1 MTGSGQRRWTDGRIV
16 LPVVLLIVTTAY
28 LLNALQVTTAYDD
41 VGVGPS
47 FFPVVLS
54 VVMYCALAAVL
65 FHALRTPRGA
75 AATPLR
81 LKDPIKVVLLTAA
94 YIALFRPLGYFIA
107 TTLYVWSLFFVFEF
121 GSKNQIWKIL
131 CAILIAVA
139 AWLLFDVAFGIRLPK
154 FLDLI

>member
-65 FHALRTPRGA
+65 FQGLRSPRG

-81 LKDPIKVVLLTAA
+81 LKDPVKIVLLTAV

-121 GSKNQIWKIL
+121 GNRNQIWKVVS
-131 CAILIAVA
+131 AVLIAVA
-139 AWLLFDVAFGIRLPK
+139 AWLLFDVAFGVRLPK
-154 FLDLI
+154 FLNLI

>member
-1 MTGSGQRRWTDGRIV
+1 VTGSGQRPWRDGRIV
-16 LPVVLLIVTTAY
+16 LPVVLFVFTTAY
-28 LLNALQVTTAYDD
+28 LLNALQVTTAYQDE
-41 VGVGPS
+41 GVGPA

-54 VVMYCALAAVL
+54 VVMYGALAAVL
-65 FHALRTPRGA
+65 FQGLRAPRGA
-75 AATPLR
+75 AAPLR
-81 LKDPIKVVLLTAA
+81 LKEPIKIVLLTAV

-121 GSKNQIWKIL
+121 GSRSQVWKVVT
-131 CAILIAVA
+131 AVLIAIA

>member
-1 MTGSGQRRWTDGRIV
+1 VTGSGQRPWKDGRIT
-16 LPVVLLIVTTAY
+16 LPVVLFVVTTAY

-41 VGVGPS
+41 VGVGPT

-65 FHALRTPRGA
+65 FHALRAPRGA

-81 LKDPIKVVLLTAA
+81 LKDPVKIVLLTAA
-94 YIALFRPLGYFIA
+94 YIALFRPLGYFIS
-107 TTLYVWSLFFVFEF
+107 TTLYVWSLFLVFEF
-121 GSKNQIWKIL
+121 GSRNQIWKVVS
-131 CAILIAVA
+131 AVLIAVA
-139 AWLLFDVAFGIRLPK
+139 AWLLFDVAFGVRLPK

>member
-65 FHALRTPRGA
+65 FHALRTPRDA

-81 LKDPIKVVLLTAA
+81 LKDPVKIVLLTAV

-121 GSKNQIWKIL
+121 GSRSQVWKVVS
-131 CAILIAVA
+131 AILIAVA
-139 AWLLFDVAFGIRLPK
+139 AWLLFDVAFGLRLPK